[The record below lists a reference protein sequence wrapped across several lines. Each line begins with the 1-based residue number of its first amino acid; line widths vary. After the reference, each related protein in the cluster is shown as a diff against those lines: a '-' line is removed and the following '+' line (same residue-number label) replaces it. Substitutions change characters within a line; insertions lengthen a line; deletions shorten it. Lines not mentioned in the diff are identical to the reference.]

1 MNAQSGTPRMWKLF
15 LLGMFGYFYCMI
27 FFFHPIEQTSI
38 KPPWDYHLS
47 AINPAFSFFLFFGVT
62 SQQSFVITSIP
73 EMVQFLSKVSKIRL
87 NSGSLI
93 FTSIWYLFS
102 HSPILLKL
110 LLFTLHTFLL
120 KRKED
125 TVRWY
130 RCTYVIDTF

>member
-1 MNAQSGTPRMWKLF
+1 MNECSKCHSRNVKTVSFGDIWIF
-15 LLGMFGYFYCMI
+15 LLHDL
-27 FFFHPIEQTSI
+27 FFHPIKQTSI

-125 TVRWY
+125 TVR
-130 RCTYVIDTF
+130 